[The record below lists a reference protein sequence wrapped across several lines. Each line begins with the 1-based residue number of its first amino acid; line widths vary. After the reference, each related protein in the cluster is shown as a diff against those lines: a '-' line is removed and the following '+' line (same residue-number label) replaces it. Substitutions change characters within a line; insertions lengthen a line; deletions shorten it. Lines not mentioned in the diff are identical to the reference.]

1 MDISKLPLTADGKID
16 PNTIPLPDTEERVR
30 MLEAALGL
38 EILAEMGS
46 GIQGRCYLLDD
57 QKVFKITDYEE
68 EAVLASHLVDNPNN
82 LFPQVTSV
90 HRMDDDWGPFYAII
104 REEVGDVF
112 DEMNDEAGN
121 KERICRIVWPFLNGS
136 YDLAED
142 AVFSLAVKK
151 HPEEIQKLSSVYL
164 ALNDYLKHTGIN
176 VTDLVFSNI
185 GRADDDRFVIRDF
198 GRNTILTSTHAKAA
212 LKNIEYLEYPKLA
225 MHL

>member
-16 PNTIPLPDTEERVR
+16 LDTIPLPDTEERVR
-30 MLEAALGL
+30 MLETSLEL
-38 EILAEMGS
+38 EILVEIGA

-57 QKVFKITDYEE
+57 QKVFKITDCEE
-68 EAVLASHLVDNPNN
+68 EAVFASHLVDNPHD
-82 LFPQVTSV
+82 LFPHVASV
-90 HRMDDDWGPFYAII
+90 HRMEDDFGAFFAII
-104 REEVGDVF
+104 REEIGDVF

-136 YDLAED
+136 YDLSED

-151 HPEEIQKLSSVYL
+151 HPEDIQKLTGVYL
-164 ALNDYLKHTGIN
+164 ALNDYVEHTGIN

-198 GRNTILTSTHAKAA
+198 GRNTILTSEHAKMATA
-212 LKNIEYLEYPKLA
+212 NIQDLTQPSMK
-225 MHL
+225 MC

>member
-16 PNTIPLPDTEERVR
+16 LDTIPLPDTEERVR
-30 MLEAALGL
+30 MLEASLEL
-38 EILAEMGS
+38 EILVEIGA
-46 GIQGRCYLLDD
+46 GIQGRCYLIDD
-57 QKVFKITDYEE
+57 QKVFKITDCEE
-68 EAVLASHLVDNPNN
+68 EAVFASHLVDNPHD

-90 HRMDDDWGPFYAII
+90 HRMEDEFGAFFAII
-104 REEVGDVF
+104 REEIGDVF

-136 YDLAED
+136 YDLSED

-151 HPEEIQKLSSVYL
+151 HPEDIQKLTGVYL
-164 ALNDYLKHTGIN
+164 ALNDYVEHTGIN

-198 GRNTILTSTHAKAA
+198 GRNTILTSEHAKIATA
-212 LKNIEYLEYPKLA
+212 NIQDLTQPSMK
-225 MHL
+225 MC